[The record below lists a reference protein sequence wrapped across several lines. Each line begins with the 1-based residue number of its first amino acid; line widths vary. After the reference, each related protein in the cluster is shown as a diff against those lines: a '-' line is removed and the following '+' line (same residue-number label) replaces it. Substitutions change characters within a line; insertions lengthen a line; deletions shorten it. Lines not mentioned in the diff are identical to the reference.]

1 MDINGLKYPIGKFE
15 SRISTDPGKRPILI
29 IQLERAPGE
38 LRAAVT
44 GLTGNQLDTPYR
56 AGGWTVR
63 QVVHHLADAQ
73 MNWYIRAKLA
83 LTEDNPR
90 IKPYDEGLWA
100 ELCDARTAPVEPSLV
115 LLEGLNQRCLEMLR
129 SLSEEQWKRR
139 MIHPERGDFTLEDYL
154 DLSTWH
160 FRHHSAHISELRKRM
175 GWE

>member
-1 MDINGLKYPIGKFE
+1 MDIDDLKYPIGKFE
-15 SRISTDPGKRPILI
+15 LRISINPGDRQILLS
-29 IQLERAPGE
+29 QLEKAPGE

-44 GLTGNQLDTPYR
+44 GLTWSQLDTPYR

-73 MNWYIRAKLA
+73 MNWYVRAKLA
-83 LTEDNPR
+83 LTEDRPM

-100 ELCDARTAPVEPSLV
+100 ELWDARAAPVEPSLA

-139 MIHPERGDFTLEDYL
+139 MIHPERGEFTLEDYL
-154 DLSTWH
+154 ELTTWH
-160 FRHHSAHISELRKRM
+160 FRHHNAHISELRKRKE
-175 GWE
+175 WT

>member
-1 MDINGLKYPIGKFE
+1 MDINDLRYPIGKFE
-15 SRISTDPGKRPILI
+15 SRISTNPGYRPILLR
-29 IQLERAPGE
+29 QLEEAPRE
-38 LRAAVT
+38 LRAAVA
-44 GLTGNQLDTPYR
+44 GLTGSQLDTPYR
-56 AGGWTVR
+56 AGGWTLR

-83 LTEDNPR
+83 LTEDSPR

-100 ELCDARTAPVEPSLV
+100 ELCDARTAPVEPSLA
-115 LLEGLNQRCLEMLR
+115 LLDGLNQRCLEMPR

-139 MIHPERGDFTLEDYL
+139 MIHPERGEFTLEDYL
-154 DLSTWH
+154 ELTTWH